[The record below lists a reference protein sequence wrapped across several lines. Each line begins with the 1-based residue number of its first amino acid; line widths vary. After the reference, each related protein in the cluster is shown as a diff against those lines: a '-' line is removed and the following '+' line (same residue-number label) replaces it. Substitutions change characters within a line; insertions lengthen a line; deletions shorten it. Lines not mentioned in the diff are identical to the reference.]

1 MRERVFGIETEY
13 ALIFHPRG
21 LAGTRPTNLELYRR
35 FEAALLARVRTLPHG
50 FSWLR
55 EKGGRFL
62 ENGGTFHYEA
72 TAEDFESGLVEMAS
86 PECRDPFTLL
96 AHERAKDE
104 LVEELCLAVNRDL
117 ERAGFR
123 GYASVGKNSVDSQGH
138 TLGSHES
145 YWVEDRLDRIRLAL
159 FVPIWLA
166 LWLVSL
172 PVVAWLFALRIGL
185 LAFVLGAGA
194 VLLGTGAVLRLVRPA
209 LGQRLFAW
217 MERFA
222 RDLEQ
227 HPGEL
232 ARRVQALAA
241 PLYPL
246 MRLHSAVYD
255 RFHFLAIRRD
265 LTSFLVTRTLFTGAG
280 ALAFD
285 GGPLFRLAQRP
296 PFLKV
301 LARIFPDDDARPL
314 YEMRDLFFQPWS
326 ALRARRRL
334 HLLIGDANMSEW
346 AQTLRVGATALTL
359 EVIEGGTPEGWPVLA
374 RPLEALQAVNVDA
387 DLADTYELVDGT
399 RASALEI
406 QGRILG
412 FVRERLERDPE
423 PLEIWKLR
431 VLAMWQET
439 LEGLR
444 LSPDSLA
451 DRVDW
456 LAKRRLVHEEVPG
469 AADREALRARGAEV
483 MRDGG
488 ARSAADLHLRERA
501 FRARRI
507 DLRFHELG
515 PRGGARRLERRGLL
529 RRISQ
534 PELVERARTEP
545 PADTRAFA
553 RGQAI
558 KFAHANA
565 VSGRAAWDRVR
576 VGKLGHKYLRDPL
589 DNGDGGSGPRRE

>member
-21 LAGTRPTNLELYRR
+21 TERARPTNLELYRR

-72 TAEDFESGLVEMAS
+72 TAEDFEGGLVEMAS
-86 PECRDPFTLL
+86 PECRDPFTLI

-104 LVEELCLAVNRDL
+104 RVEELCDEVNLQLELAGYRG
-117 ERAGFR
+117 RAR
-123 GYASVGKNSVDSQGH
+123 IGKNSVDSQGH

-145 YWVEDRLDRIRLAL
+145 YWVEDRLPRWRLAL
-159 FVPIWLA
+159 FVPVWLA

-185 LAFVLGAGA
+185 LVTVLGAGT
-194 VLLGTGAVLRLVRPA
+194 VLLGTGAVLRLIRPA

-217 MERFA
+217 MESFA

-232 ARRVQALAA
+232 ARRVQRLAA

-255 RFHFLAIRRD
+255 RFHFRAIRRD
-265 LTSFLVTRTLFTGAG
+265 LTAHLVTRTLYTGAG
-280 ALAFD
+280 ALSFD
-285 GGPLFRLAQRP
+285 GGSLFRLAQRP

-314 YEMRDLFFQPWS
+314 YEMRDLFFPPWS

-346 AQTLRVGATALTL
+346 AQALRVGATALAL
-359 EVIEGGTPEGWPVLA
+359 EVIEDGTPEGWPVLA
-374 RPLEALQAVNVDA
+374 KPLEALQAINVDP
-387 DLADTYELVDGT
+387 ELRAKYALCDGSS
-399 RASALEI
+399 ASALEI
-406 QGRILG
+406 QTRILA
-412 FVRERLERDPE
+412 FVRERLAADPE
-423 PLEIWKLR
+423 PLVLWKAR
-431 VLAMWQET
+431 VLSMWQET
-439 LEGLR
+439 LDGLR
-444 LSPDSLA
+444 RSPDSLA
-451 DRVDW
+451 DRIDW
-456 LAKRRLVHEEVPG
+456 LAKRRLVIEDLPDMG
-469 AADREALRARGAEV
+469 DREALRQRGAEV

-488 ARSAADLHLRERA
+488 ARTDADHRLRELA

-515 PRGGARRLERRGLL
+515 PRGGARRLERRGLF
-529 RRISQ
+529 RRISDPDQ
-534 PELVERARTEP
+534 VTLARTEP

-576 VGKLGHKYLRDPL
+576 VGKLGYRYMGDPL
-589 DNGDGGSGPRRE
+589 DSGSEGSRRG

>member
-1 MRERVFGIETEY
+1 MKERVFGIETEY

-21 LAGTRPTNLELYRR
+21 ADAARPTNLELYRR

-72 TAEDFESGLVEMAS
+72 TAEDFESGLLELAS

-96 AHERAKDE
+96 AHERAKDD
-104 LVEELCLAVNRDL
+104 LVEELCGTVNREL
-117 ERAGFR
+117 ERVGFR
-123 GYASVGKNSVDSQGH
+123 GTVGVGKNSVDSQGN

-145 YWVEDRLDRIRLAL
+145 YWVEDRLSGVRKAL
-159 FVPIWLA
+159 FVPVWLA

-185 LAFVLGAGA
+185 LVLVLGAGA
-194 VLLGTGAVLRLVRPA
+194 VLLGSGALLRLVRPA
-209 LGQRLFAW
+209 LGQRVFAF

-222 RDLEQ
+222 HELEQ
-227 HPGEL
+227 HPGNL
-232 ARRVQALAA
+232 ARRVQRLAA

-265 LTSFLVTRTLFTGAG
+265 LTAHLVTRTLYTGGG
-280 ALAFD
+280 ALGFD

-334 HLLIGDANMSEW
+334 HLLVGDANMSEW
-346 AQTLRVGATALTL
+346 AQVLRVGATALVL
-359 EVIEGGTPEGWPVLA
+359 EVIEDGAPEGWPVLA
-374 RPLEALQAVNVDA
+374 KPLEALQAVNLDPELTA
-387 DLADTYELVDGT
+387 SLELADGT

-406 QGRILG
+406 QTRMLG
-412 FVRERLERDPE
+412 FVRERLEGGRE
-423 PLEIWKLR
+423 PVELWKLR
-431 VLAMWQET
+431 VIAMWQET
-439 LEGLR
+439 LETLR
-444 LSPDSLA
+444 RAPETLA
-451 DRVDW
+451 DRIDW
-456 LAKRRLVHEEVPG
+456 LAKRRLVFEEMPE
-469 AADREALRARGAEV
+469 AADRAALRARGAEV

-501 FRARRI
+501 FRVRRI

-515 PRGGARRLERRGLL
+515 PRGGARRLEQRGRL
-529 RRISQ
+529 RRLSA
-534 PELVERARTEP
+534 PEQVERARTEP
-545 PADTRAFA
+545 PADTRAHA

-565 VSGRAAWDRVR
+565 VTGRAAWDRVR
-576 VGKLGHKYLRDPL
+576 VGKLGHRSLKDPL
-589 DNGDGGSGPRRE
+589 DSGS

>member
-1 MRERVFGIETEY
+1 MKQRVFGIETEY

-21 LAGTRPTNLELYRR
+21 LAGARPTNLELYRR
-35 FEAALLARVRTLPHG
+35 FEAALLGRARTLPHG

-104 LVEELCLAVNRDL
+104 LVEELCDEVNRQL
-117 ERAGFR
+117 ELAGFR
-123 GYASVGKNSVDSQGH
+123 GQARVGKNSVDSQGH

-145 YWVEDRLDRIRLAL
+145 YWVEDRLSRFRLAL
-159 FVPIWLA
+159 FVPVWLA

-194 VLLGTGAVLRLVRPA
+194 LLLGTGAVLRLVRPA

-232 ARRVQALAA
+232 ARRVQGLAA

-265 LTSFLVTRTLFTGAG
+265 LTAFLVTRTLYTGAG

-314 YEMRDLFFQPWS
+314 YELRDLFFQPWS

-346 AQTLRVGATALTL
+346 AQVLRVGATALTL
-359 EVIEGGTPEGWPVLA
+359 ELIEDGTPAGWPVLA
-374 RPLEALQAVNVDA
+374 RPLEALQAINIDPE
-387 DLADTYELVDGT
+387 LSETHELVDGT

-406 QGRILG
+406 QRRILR
-412 FVRERLERDPE
+412 FVHEKLAADPE
-423 PLEIWKLR
+423 PLDGWKIR

-439 LEGLR
+439 LDGLR
-444 LSPDSLA
+444 VAPDSLC
-451 DRVDW
+451 DRIDW
-456 LAKRRLVHEEVPG
+456 LAKRRLVLEELPE
-469 AADREALRARGAEV
+469 AADREALRARGADV

-488 ARSAADLHLRERA
+488 ARTGADRQLRERA

-507 DLRFHELG
+507 DLRFHELS

-534 PELVERARTEP
+534 PAEVERARTEP

-576 VGKLGHKYLRDPL
+576 VAKLGYRYLGDPL
-589 DNGDGGSGPRRE
+589 DSGRE

>member
-21 LAGTRPTNLELYRR
+21 IERARPTNLELYRR
-35 FEAALLARVRTLPHG
+35 FEAALLSRVRTLPHG

-104 LVEELCLAVNRDL
+104 RVEELCDEVNLQLELAGYRG
-117 ERAGFR
+117 RAR
-123 GYASVGKNSVDSQGH
+123 IGKNSVDSQGH

-145 YWVEDRLDRIRLAL
+145 YWVEDRLSAGRLAL
-159 FVPIWLA
+159 LVPVWLA
-166 LWLVSL
+166 LWVVSF
-172 PVVAWLFALRIGL
+172 PVIAWLFALRVGL
-185 LAFVLGAGA
+185 IVTVLGAGA
-194 VLLGTGAVLRLVRPA
+194 VLLGTGAALRLVRPT

-227 HPGEL
+227 HPGDL
-232 ARRVQALAA
+232 ARRVQRLAA

-255 RFHFLAIRRD
+255 RFHFRAIRRD
-265 LTSFLVTRTLFTGAG
+265 LTAHLVTRTLYTGAG
-280 ALAFD
+280 ALSFD

-346 AQTLRVGATALTL
+346 AQALRVGATALAL
-359 EVIEGGTPEGWPVLA
+359 EVIEDGTPPGWPVLA
-374 RPLEALQAVNVDA
+374 HPLDALQAINIDPDLRA
-387 DLADTYELVDGT
+387 TYALADGT
-399 RASALEI
+399 SASALEI
-406 QGRILG
+406 QTRILAL
-412 FVRERLERDPE
+412 VREGLAGKPE
-423 PLEIWKLR
+423 PQELWKAR

-439 LEGLR
+439 LDGLR
-444 LSPDSLA
+444 RSPDSLA
-451 DRVDW
+451 DRIDW
-456 LAKRRLVHEEVPG
+456 LAKRRLVIEELPDQ
-469 AADREALRARGAEV
+469 ADREALRARGAEV
-483 MRDGG
+483 MREGG
-488 ARSAADLHLRERA
+488 ARTPADQRLRELA

-515 PRGGARRLERRGLL
+515 PRGGARRLEKRGLF
-529 RRISQ
+529 RRVSDPAQ
-534 PELVERARTEP
+534 VALARTEP

-576 VGKLGHKYLRDPL
+576 VGKLGYRYLGDPL
-589 DNGDGGSGPRRE
+589 DNGRE

>member
-1 MRERVFGIETEY
+1 MRDRVFGIETEY

-21 LAGTRPTNLELYRR
+21 LERARPTNLELYRR
-35 FEAALLARVRTLPHG
+35 FEAALLGRARTLPHG

-104 LVEELCLAVNRDL
+104 LVEELCDEVNRQL
-117 ERAGFR
+117 ELAGFR
-123 GYASVGKNSVDSQGH
+123 GRARIGKNSVDSQGH

-145 YWVEDRLDRIRLAL
+145 YWVEDKLGAFRLAL

-172 PVVAWLFALRIGL
+172 PAVAWLFALRIGL
-185 LAFVLGAGA
+185 LVFVLGAGA

-222 RDLEQ
+222 RELEQ

-232 ARRVQALAA
+232 AKRVQRLAA

-255 RFHFLAIRRD
+255 RFHFRAIRRD
-265 LTSFLVTRTLFTGAG
+265 LTAFLVTRTLYTGAG

-296 PFLKV
+296 PFLKA

-346 AQTLRVGATALTL
+346 AQVLRVGATALVL

-374 RPLEALQAVNVDA
+374 RPLEALQAINEDPE
-387 DLADTYELVDGT
+387 LALRLELEDGT
-399 RASALEI
+399 HASALEI
-406 QGRILG
+406 QTRILDA
-412 FVRERLERDPE
+412 VRERLTRDPE
-423 PLEIWKLR
+423 PLAIWKVR
-431 VLAMWQET
+431 VLAMWEET
-439 LEGLR
+439 LDGLR
-444 LSPDSLA
+444 RAPDTLA
-451 DRVDW
+451 DRIDW
-456 LAKRRLVHEEVPG
+456 LAKRRLVRAELPDS
-469 AADREALRARGAEV
+469 ADLEAVRRRGAEV
-483 MRDGG
+483 MQDGG
-488 ARSAADLHLRERA
+488 ARTAADLVLRERA

-529 RRISQ
+529 RRISDPAQ
-534 PELVERARTEP
+534 VERARTEP

-576 VGKLGHKYLRDPL
+576 VGKLGHRRLRDPL
-589 DNGDGGSGPRRE
+589 DNGRE